1 MFLQKNATLLKNLN
15 VCKNIYQKY
24 NYFAILNFTN
34 ITFTNKF
41 WNCYDIITNLLSI
54 ILRKYAAAPSCDNY
68 ITIIK
73 SKIDENKFNSKSYF
87 PSENKGRN
95 KIYFQKNRF
104 GVNRHL
110 TKHVISNYESVL
122 TNYGN
127 GQ

>member
-73 SKIDENKFNSKSYF
+73 SKIDDNKFNSKSYF
-87 PSENKGRN
+87 P
-95 KIYFQKNRF
+95 
-104 GVNRHL
+104 
-110 TKHVISNYESVL
+110 
-122 TNYGN
+122 
-127 GQ
+127 